1 MLPRVLEAGPGFGG
15 HAAAC
20 PYNMGKN
27 PGKIIEPD
35 NELMKRVAKGDDDAF
50 RTLFERHYR
59 LAYSVIYRQLGV
71 ASEAED
77 LVQEAFLRVY
87 RAAPKYEPTAKFST
101 WLYTVVTNLC
111 LNYKRDKAR
120 DRLRLVSGGDD
131 EGGNPLEQ
139 LAQDDTPEHDALD
152 QDERTRKV
160 REAIAELPE
169 NQRLALI
176 LSRYEDKSYEEVAEI
191 LKTTVA
197 AVKSLTS
204 RARETLRE
212 KLSRFFEQD

>member
-1 MLPRVLEAGPGFGG
+1 MAG
-15 HAAAC
+15 
-20 PYNMGKN
+20 KLVD
-27 PGKIIEPD
+27 PD
-35 NELMKRVAKGDDDAF
+35 NELVKLVAKGDDEAF
-50 RTLFERHYR
+50 RLLFERHYR

-71 ASEAED
+71 QDVAED

-101 WLYTVVTNLC
+101 WFYTVVTNLC
-111 LNYKRDKAR
+111 LNYKRDRAR
-120 DRLRLVSGGDD
+120 DKLRLLSGGDD
-131 EGGNPLEQ
+131 ESSTLEN
-139 LAQDDTPEHDALD
+139 LAQADEPEHDRLD
-152 QDERTRKV
+152 NNERAAKV

-169 NQRLALI
+169 NQRMALI

-191 LKTTVA
+191 LGTTVA

-212 KLSRFFEQD
+212 KLAKYMDE

>member
-1 MLPRVLEAGPGFGG
+1 M
-15 HAAAC
+15 
-20 PYNMGKN
+20 
-27 PGKIIEPD
+27 GKIIQPD

-71 ASEAED
+71 QSIAED

-111 LNYKRDKAR
+111 LNYKRDRAR
-120 DRLRLVSGGDD
+120 DKLRLVSAGPED
-131 EGGNPLEQ
+131 EGNPLEQ
-139 LAQDDTPEHDALD
+139 LAASEEPDHDALD
-152 QDERTRKV
+152 QAERTRVV

-169 NQRLALI
+169 NQRMALI

-191 LKTTVA
+191 LGTTVA

-212 KLSRFFEQD
+212 RLAKFFEEDE

>member
-1 MLPRVLEAGPGFGG
+1 MAG
-15 HAAAC
+15 
-20 PYNMGKN
+20 KLVD
-27 PGKIIEPD
+27 PD
-35 NELMKRVAKGDDDAF
+35 NELVKRVAKGDDDAF
-50 RTLFERHYR
+50 RLLFERHYR

-71 ASEAED
+71 QDVAED

-101 WLYTVVTNLC
+101 WFYTVVTNLC
-111 LNYKRDKAR
+111 LNYKRDRAR
-120 DRLRLVSGGDD
+120 DKLRLLSGGDD
-131 EGGNPLEQ
+131 ESNTLEN
-139 LAQDDTPEHDALD
+139 LAQADEPEHDRLD
-152 QDERTRKV
+152 NNERAAKV

-169 NQRLALI
+169 NQRMALI

-191 LKTTVA
+191 LGTTVA

-212 KLSRFFEQD
+212 KLAKYMDE

>member
-1 MLPRVLEAGPGFGG
+1 MADKR
-15 HAAAC
+15 
-20 PYNMGKN
+20 GKV
-27 PGKIIEPD
+27 IEPD
-35 NELMKRVAKGDDDAF
+35 NELMKRVAKGDDEAF
-50 RTLFERHYR
+50 RLLFERHYR

-71 ASEAED
+71 QSIAED

-111 LNYKRDKAR
+111 LNYKRDRAR
-120 DRLRLVSGGDD
+120 DKLRLVTGTDD

-139 LAQDDTPEHDALD
+139 LAASEEPDHDSLDTA
-152 QDERTRKV
+152 ERARVV

-169 NQRLALI
+169 NQRMALI
-176 LSRYEDKSYEEVAEI
+176 LSRYEDKSYDEVAEI
-191 LKTTVA
+191 LGTTVA

-212 KLSRFFEQD
+212 RLARFFEEDD

>member
-1 MLPRVLEAGPGFGG
+1 MADKR
-15 HAAAC
+15 
-20 PYNMGKN
+20 
-27 PGKIIEPD
+27 GKIVEPD

-77 LVQEAFLRVY
+77 LVQEAFLRVH

-111 LNYKRDKAR
+111 LNYKRDRAR
-120 DRLRLVSGGDD
+120 GKLRLVSGRADD
-131 EGGNPLEQ
+131 DGNPLEL
-139 LAQDDTPEHDALD
+139 LAASVEPDHDSLD
-152 QDERTRKV
+152 QAERTRV
-160 REAIAELPE
+160 VQEAIAELPE
-169 NQRLALI
+169 NQRMAI
-176 LSRYEDKSYEEVAEI
+176 VLSRYEDKSYEEVAEI
-191 LKTTVA
+191 LETTVA

-204 RARETLRE
+204 RARTTLKE
-212 KLSRFFEQD
+212 KLARFFEQDD

>member
-1 MLPRVLEAGPGFGG
+1 MAGKRVD
-15 HAAAC
+15 
-20 PYNMGKN
+20 
-27 PGKIIEPD
+27 PD
-35 NELMKRVAKGDDDAF
+35 NELVKRVAKGDDDAF
-50 RTLFERHYR
+50 RLLFERHYR

-71 ASEAED
+71 QDVAED

-101 WLYTVVTNLC
+101 WFYTVVTNLC
-111 LNYKRDKAR
+111 LNYKRDRAR
-120 DRLRLVSGGDD
+120 DKLRLLSGGDD
-131 EGGNPLEQ
+131 ESSTLEN
-139 LAQDDTPEHDALD
+139 LAQADEPEHDRLD
-152 QDERTRKV
+152 NNERAAKV

-169 NQRLALI
+169 NQRMALI

-191 LKTTVA
+191 LGTTVA

-212 KLSRFFEQD
+212 KLAKYMDE